1 MPKGRVEIVKPK
13 FALDGKYNTF
23 ADYCNCPLF
32 RFTQNCSHVKAFQAA
47 MVAKADQKSKK
58 ISKPKKKPEVQIN
71 PQPQDEQ
78 KKPARAAPK
87 KKIISK
93 AQV

>member
-47 MVAKADQKSKK
+47 MVVKADQ
-58 ISKPKKKPEVQIN
+58 
-71 PQPQDEQ
+71 
-78 KKPARAAPK
+78 
-87 KKIISK
+87 
-93 AQV
+93 